1 MTGYRMQSRRWAL
14 VLLAAGLGAGCGSN
28 GGGKGGDARPAD
40 GGSTPGR
47 DGPAG
52 IDVAPVDAGE
62 TEAGGD
68 QAPAAARLDETRILD
83 DRICDV
89 AWLKGRWIAAIH
101 RDTVEPNLVTLHA
114 FDLDGRPQESVA
126 LASDLAVSAVA
137 LAADSERL
145 AVAWLKEDDA
155 GYVVSLALA
164 TDLGVP
170 PQPQEIAR
178 VPRAGTVTHGPHVAI
193 ASNGSGFAVLHGGKS
208 GSELVLLD
216 RTGQVTG
223 RVPGSPSLYPGL
235 FGRLVAGT
243 DGGFALIES
252 CPTLA
257 CLKVRTIAADGRDGS
272 GYEIALGAEFTGAG
286 NPIGAGL
293 AYDHARRETAGALAG
308 ARVLLFDGAGQTT
321 MLASTPP
328 MQHRGRAIDV
338 ALVGQDEGPS
348 ALHVVWTEGSQTF
361 HRDGGGQVRA
371 SEPRSTL
378 RSNGPPNLARLAPA
392 PTAVGLFSSRETAC
406 DACDPPP
413 ATTWFVRLGR

>member
-1 MTGYRMQSRRWAL
+1 MIGYRMQSRRWVL
-14 VLLAAGLGAGCGSN
+14 VLLAAGLVGAGCDSN

-40 GGSTPGR
+40 GGTTPGL

-52 IDVAPVDAGE
+52 IDVAPVDAGGA
-62 TEAGGD
+62 EAGGD
-68 QAPAAARLDETRILD
+68 QAAAAARLDETKILD

-101 RDTVEPNLVTLHA
+101 RDTVEPNQVSLQA
-114 FDLDGRPQESVA
+114 FDLDGKPQESVA
-126 LASDLAVSAVA
+126 LARDVPVNAVA

-145 AVAWLKEDDA
+145 AVAWLKPDDA

-164 TDLGVP
+164 TDLSAP

-178 VPRAGTVTHGPHVAI
+178 VPQTGALTHAPHVAI
-193 ASNGSGFAVLHGGKS
+193 ARNGSGFAVLHGGQS

-257 CLKVRTIAADGRDGS
+257 CLKLRTLAADGRDGP

-286 NPIGAGL
+286 NPIGAAL
-293 AYDHARRETAGALAG
+293 AYDHARRETAGAVAG

-348 ALHVVWTEGSQTF
+348 ALHVVWT
-361 HRDGGGQVRA
+361 
-371 SEPRSTL
+371 
-378 RSNGPPNLARLAPA
+378 
-392 PTAVGLFSSRETAC
+392 
-406 DACDPPP
+406 
-413 ATTWFVRLGR
+413 